1 MGGWAEGQTC
11 ADPKARTPIGASGNL
26 YSYNYYNIIA
36 NLIAR
41 LRVHIIISLNQLKIY
56 IYIILC
62 TLSLSGHIHR
72 FVLICFPRFYSV
84 SCTPVQSTEVIS
96 MSRQVMTSDPV
107 SMGML
112 ECGVLLKSLLSKLW
126 KEILETNLHT
136 KLILTNSTKIGVHK

>member
-1 MGGWAEGQTC
+1 MRTLPKLGNGLLRCELGGV
-11 ADPKARTPIGASGNL
+11 RSGVHKNVF
-26 YSYNYYNIIA
+26 YFYNHYNIIA

-56 IYIILC
+56 IYIFLC

-72 FVLICFPRFYSV
+72 FVLICFPRFYYV

-107 SMGML
+107 SMAML
-112 ECGVLLKSLLSKLW
+112 ECGVLLKSLLSKL
-126 KEILETNLHT
+126 
-136 KLILTNSTKIGVHK
+136 